1 MKTFSAKDAK
11 QHFGELMDT
20 VQREPVSIEKH
31 GRPVAVM
38 ISNTEFNEMKLEGL
52 RSALALGEAEL
63 DRGEYADYSLEKL
76 RAKLDTEFGKKTDA

>member
-1 MKTFSAKDAK
+1 MKTFSAKKAK

-38 ISNTEFNEMKLEGL
+38 ISEVEYERMKLERL
-52 RSALALGEAEL
+52 RTALAIGEAEL
-63 DRGEYADYSLEKL
+63 DRGEFADYSLEK
-76 RAKLDTEFGKKTDA
+76 

>member
-11 QHFGELMDT
+11 QRFGELMDT

-38 ISNTEFNEMKLEGL
+38 MSETEYEEMKLERL
-52 RSALALGEAEL
+52 RSMLAMGEAEL
-63 DRGEYADYSLEKL
+63 DRGEFADYSLEKL
-76 RAKLDTEFGKKTDA
+76 RAKLDSELEE

>member
-1 MKTFSAKDAK
+1 MKTFSAKEAK

-38 ISNTEFNEMKLEGL
+38 ISEVEYEEMKLERL
-52 RSALALGEAEL
+52 RAMVEVGIAEADRGEFSDYSLDKLQAEL
-63 DRGEYADYSLEKL
+63 DS
-76 RAKLDTEFGKKTDA
+76 EFEEHN

>member
-38 ISNTEFNEMKLEGL
+38 LSEVEYQEMKLERL
-52 RSALALGEAEL
+52 RSALAIGEAEL
-63 DRGEYADYSLEKL
+63 DRGEFADYSLEKL
-76 RAKLDTEFGKKTDA
+76 QAKLDSELKQQS

>member
-1 MKTFSAKDAK
+1 MKTFSAKEAK

-38 ISNTEFNEMKLEGL
+38 ISEVEYEQMKLERL
-52 RSALALGEAEL
+52 RAMVEVGIAEA
-63 DRGEYADYSLEKL
+63 DRGEFADYSLDKL
-76 RAKLDTEFGKKTDA
+76 QAELDSEFEEQN

>member
-31 GRPVAVM
+31 GRAVAVM
-38 ISNTEFNEMKLEGL
+38 LSEVEYKEMKLERL
-52 RSALALGEAEL
+52 RSALAIGEAEF
-63 DRGEYADYSLEKL
+63 DRGEFADYSLEKL
-76 RAKLDTEFGKKTDA
+76 QAKLDSELE

>member
-1 MKTFSAKDAK
+1 MKTFSAKEAK

-38 ISNTEFNEMKLEGL
+38 ISEVEYEEMKLERL
-52 RSALALGEAEL
+52 RSAVAVGIAEA
-63 DRGEYADYSLEKL
+63 DRGEYADNSLESL
-76 RAKLDTEFGKKTDA
+76 QAELDKEREQSS

>member
-1 MKTFSAKDAK
+1 MKTFSAKEAK

-38 ISNTEFNEMKLEGL
+38 ISEVEYEEMKLERL
-52 RSALALGEAEL
+52 RAMVEVGIAEA
-63 DRGEYADYSLEKL
+63 DRGEFADYSLEKL
-76 RAKLDTEFGKKTDA
+76 QAELDSEFEEQN

>member
-1 MKTFSAKDAK
+1 MKVFSAKDAK

-38 ISNTEFNEMKLEGL
+38 LSEVEYEKIKLERL
-52 RSALALGEAEL
+52 RAAVQIGIDEA
-63 DRGEYADYSLEKL
+63 DRGEFADYSLEKL
-76 RAKLDTEFGKKTDA
+76 QAELDSELEP

>member
-38 ISNTEFNEMKLEGL
+38 ISEVEYEEMKLERL
-52 RSALALGEAEL
+52 RAMVGVGIAEA
-63 DRGEYADYSLEKL
+63 DRGEFADYSLEKL
-76 RAKLDTEFGKKTDA
+76 QAELDSEFEKHD

>member
-1 MKTFSAKDAK
+1 MKTFSAKEAK

-38 ISNTEFNEMKLEGL
+38 LSEVEYEEMKLERL
-52 RSALALGEAEL
+52 RSALAVGEAEL
-63 DRGEYADYSLEKL
+63 DRGEFADYSLESL
-76 RAKLDTEFGKKTDA
+76 QAELDKEREQSS